1 MNIDTGVL
9 TDLVE
14 RVAELERRFQ
24 AITTAEAVMRRALMD
39 DGMRQVAEREA
50 KALSRHLRAV
60 E

>member
-1 MNIDTGVL
+1 MNTDTGEFR
-9 TDLVE
+9 DLAA

-24 AITTAEAVMRRALMD
+24 AISAAEAVMRRALMD

-50 KALSRHLRAV
+50 KALSRHLKAV